1 MASGNG
7 HGGRGRPSMLR
18 LRSAGAARRKSPG
31 RDVKALPSRERR
43 VRDGAR
49 SGGTA
54 PERALPWSSSDSS
67 AVRLERE
74 DGRVPARPCPA
85 RSMAVT
91 RRGDLEML
99 HLHPHGGARLE
110 AARAASPPGFLRRR
124 LADSLSAL
132 RFCMHAL
139 LSKF

>member
-1 MASGNG
+1 MSARLAILPRDAGITPVRLLWDRRSVLIDVRLATTAAAGKRPVMLALEAEKARREGQLKMASGNG

-54 PERALPWSSSDSS
+54 PERALPWSWSDSS

-74 DGRVPARPCPA
+74 DGRV
-85 RSMAVT
+85 
-91 RRGDLEML
+91 
-99 HLHPHGGARLE
+99 
-110 AARAASPPGFLRRR
+110 
-124 LADSLSAL
+124 
-132 RFCMHAL
+132 
-139 LSKF
+139 